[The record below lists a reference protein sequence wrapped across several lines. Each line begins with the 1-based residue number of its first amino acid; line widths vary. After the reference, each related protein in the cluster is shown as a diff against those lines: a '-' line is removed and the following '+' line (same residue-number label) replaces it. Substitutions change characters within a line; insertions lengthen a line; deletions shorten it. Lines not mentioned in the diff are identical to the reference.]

1 VPEDLGG
8 GGASRSTEPA
18 AGSSSGTDVELLYV
32 IESLRTGDQ
41 RFHGLFKELIS
52 KETSHVKELLQAA
65 ISERDKALALQYTE
79 LLRRL
84 TELNHAHEQA
94 REKERD
100 FINREA
106 FDTFVLRTSDD
117 FSTLRSEIQTVAR
130 AASEVRE
137 GAATSLAKALTEQNA
152 VNDTRFSKVENAQ
165 ARILGGLVL
174 ATFIAPLISGLVVYL
189 LTKNP

>member
-1 VPEDLGG
+1 MSEHEIG

-32 IESLRTGDQ
+32 IEALRTDDSK
-41 RFHGLFKELIS
+41 FHSLFKELIS
-52 KETSHVKELLQAA
+52 RETAHVKELLQQA
-65 ISERDKALALQYTE
+65 IAERDKALELQLVE
-79 LLRRL
+79 FLRRL
-84 TELNHAHEQA
+84 TDLNHAHEQA

-130 AASEVRE
+130 AAAEVRE
-137 GAATSLAKALTEQNA
+137 GAATALAKALTEQNA
-152 VNDTRFSKVENAQ
+152 VNDTRFSKVENSL

-174 ATFIAPLISGLVVYL
+174 ATFIAPLISGLIVYL
-189 LTKNP
+189 LTK

>member
-1 VPEDLGG
+1 MIDESG

-32 IESLRTGDQ
+32 IEALRTDDQ
-41 RFHGLFKELIS
+41 KFHSLFKELIS
-52 KETSHVKELLQAA
+52 RETAHVKELLQQA
-65 ISERDKALALQYTE
+65 IAERDKALELQLVE
-79 LLRRL
+79 FLRRL
-84 TELNHAHEQA
+84 TDLNHAHEQA

-130 AASEVRE
+130 AAAEVRE
-137 GAATSLAKALTEQNA
+137 GAATALAKALTEQNA
-152 VNDTRFSKVENAQ
+152 VNDTRFSKVENSL

-174 ATFIAPLISGLVVYL
+174 ATFIAPLISGLIVYL
-189 LTKNP
+189 LTK

>member
-1 VPEDLGG
+1 MNTEE

-32 IESLRTGDQ
+32 IEAMRTGDA
-41 RFHGLFKELIS
+41 RFHNLFRELIE
-52 KETSHVKELLQAA
+52 KETEHVKELLQAA
-65 ISERDKALALQYTE
+65 IAERDKALQLQYVE

-100 FINREA
+100 FVNREA
-106 FDTFVLRTSDD
+106 FETFVLRTSDN
-117 FSTLRSEIQTVAR
+117 FSTLRTEIQTVAR
-130 AASEVRE
+130 AAAEVRE
-137 GAATSLAKALTEQNA
+137 GAATALTEQNG
-152 VNDTRFSKVENAQ
+152 VNDTRFSKIENAQ
-165 ARILGGLVL
+165 AKILGGLVL

-189 LTKNP
+189 LTK